1 MTLNTLQTSLS
12 SEQVVEQF
20 IHSCSHDL
28 RSPITSIKGLVK
40 VAEYY
45 SQSAE
50 VHNCFRM
57 IENCADTM
65 DKLIRALE
73 EFMLVNHYVVT
84 PEAIDCDVLTDT
96 VMEEFSREIK
106 DKSIVINKKV
116 NISNTVITDRLI
128 FTLIFKHLFKNA
140 ISFQDSTKQN
150 KFVDIHIESENN
162 FIKLIIKDN
171 GIGIP
176 SGYYQKI
183 FRPYFKATI
192 QSKGIGMGLF
202 LLNNLLNK
210 ITASISLQSEEHK
223 GTTIT
228 ILIPV
233 THSL

>member
-1 MTLNTLQTSLS
+1 MTLNMLQTNLS
-12 SEQVVEQF
+12 SEQLVEQF

-45 SQSAE
+45 SQSTE

-84 PEAIDCDVLTDT
+84 PRAIDCDVLTDT
-96 VMEEFSREIK
+96 VMEEYSREIK
-106 DKSIVINKKV
+106 DKSIVINRKV
-116 NISNTVITDRLI
+116 NISKPVITDRLI

-140 ISFQDSTKQN
+140 ISFQDATKKN
-150 KFVDIHIESENN
+150 KYVDIHIEFENN
-162 FIKLIIKDN
+162 FIKLVIKDN

-176 SGYYQKI
+176 LAYHQKI
-183 FRPYFKATI
+183 FKPFFKATI
-192 QSKGIGMGLF
+192 QSKGLGMGLF
-202 LLNNLLNK
+202 LLKNLLNK
-210 ITASISLQSEEHK
+210 VTASIRLQSEEHK
-223 GTTIT
+223 GTTVT
-228 ILIPV
+228 ILIPL